1 VFLISFFSKTMV
13 KNDPSFSK
21 PFWIFFMPQNTRLRN
36 IAIIAHV
43 DHGKTTLVDA
53 ILRQSG
59 TFRTNQAV
67 VERAMDKGDLEKER
81 GITILAKCTA
91 IDWDG
96 HRINI
101 IDTPGHADFGGEV
114 ERILHMADGVI
125 LLVDAAEGTLPQTK
139 FVLTKALKQ
148 GMRPVVLIN
157 KIDRPDARPDE
168 VLNEIFD
175 LFVALDANED
185 QLDFPVLYASGRA
198 GWCAESLDAPR
209 ENLHPLLD
217 LVLRHVPA
225 PTVDFDA
232 PFSMLATLL
241 DYDPYLG
248 RVLTGR
254 VVSGTAKI
262 NAQVHALDLKG
273 NVTDRFRLTKLFS
286 YKGLERAPVES
297 AEAGDIVCIA
307 GMTVAT
313 VADTVADPSVS
324 QPIQTTPIDPPTMAI
339 TLSVN
344 DSPLAGTE
352 GKKLTSTMIRER
364 LMAENEGNVAIRV
377 SETAGKDAFEV
388 AGRGELQLGV
398 LIETMRREGFEM
410 SVSRPRVLLRKTED
424 GQTEEP
430 YEEVI
435 ADVDEEFTGVVVEKM
450 SVRKAEMVDMRPSG
464 GGKTRITF
472 IAPSRGLIGYQG
484 QFLTDTRGTG
494 VLNRLFHS
502 YGPYKGEIA
511 GRRNGALISTDKG
524 EAVAYAIFNLQ
535 DRGTMF
541 INPGDKVYQGMIVGE
556 HSRDND
562 LDINVLKGKQLTNIR
577 AAGKDDALIL
587 TPPRKMSME
596 DMISY
601 INDDELLEVTPQSL
615 RLRKKHLTPNERTQA
630 KKRVS

>member
-1 VFLISFFSKTMV
+1 
-13 KNDPSFSK
+13 
-21 PFWIFFMPQNTRLRN
+21 
-36 IAIIAHV
+36 
-43 DHGKTTLVDA
+43 
-53 ILRQSG
+53 
-59 TFRTNQAV
+59 
-67 VERAMDKGDLEKER
+67 
-81 GITILAKCTA
+81 
-91 IDWDG
+91 
-96 HRINI
+96 
-101 IDTPGHADFGGEV
+101 
-114 ERILHMADGVI
+114 
-125 LLVDAAEGTLPQTK
+125 
-139 FVLTKALKQ
+139 
-148 GMRPVVLIN
+148 
-157 KIDRPDARPDE
+157 
-168 VLNEIFD
+168 
-175 LFVALDANED
+175 
-185 QLDFPVLYASGRA
+185 
-198 GWCAESLDAPR
+198 
-209 ENLHPLLD
+209 
-217 LVLRHVPA
+217 
-225 PTVDFDA
+225 
-232 PFSMLATLL
+232 
-241 DYDPYLG
+241 
-248 RVLTGR
+248 
-254 VVSGTAKI
+254 
-262 NAQVHALDLKG
+262 
-273 NVTDRFRLTKLFS
+273 
-286 YKGLERAPVES
+286 
-297 AEAGDIVCIA
+297 
-307 GMTVAT
+307 
-313 VADTVADPSVS
+313 
-324 QPIQTTPIDPPTMAI
+324 MAI

-450 SVRKAEMVDMRPSG
+450 SMRKAEMVDMRPSG